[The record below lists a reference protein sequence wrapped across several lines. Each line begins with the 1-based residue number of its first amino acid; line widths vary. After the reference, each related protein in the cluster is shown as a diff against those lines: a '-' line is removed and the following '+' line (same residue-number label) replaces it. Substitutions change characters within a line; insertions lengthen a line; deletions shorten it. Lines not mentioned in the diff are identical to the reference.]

1 MDRDTAIT
9 HQWRCIAH
17 VTGCG
22 ICIGF
27 VLQPDMLLEDVYK
40 RMIVENINIL
50 PVYRGDTL
58 IGAVDKENIL
68 EYVMIKNARQ

>member
-1 MDRDTAIT
+1 
-9 HQWRCIAH
+9 
-17 VTGCG
+17 
-22 ICIGF
+22 
-27 VLQPDMLLEDVYK
+27 
-40 RMIVENINIL
+40 MIVENINIL